1 MPDAPVLSVIVPC
14 YNERAT
20 VAELLRRVREV
31 PIDKEIIV
39 IDDVSTDG
47 SRDVV
52 AALAKEHPEIRQILQ
67 PVNQGKGAAI
77 RRGIS
82 EARGDIVL
90 IQDADLEYDPE
101 EYPKLVQP
109 ILDGHADVVF
119 GSRFEGYPRRVML
132 YWHRLGN
139 NFLTFLSNATT
150 NLDLTDMETC
160 YKVFRREVIQ
170 SINLKSNRF
179 GIEPEITAKVAK
191 RGYRVFEV
199 PISYYGRDY
208 WEGKKINWKD
218 GFSAIWTI
226 MKYGL
231 FEDPENEP
239 ATYST
244 LRRLD
249 SLKRYN
255 KWIWE
260 RLRPYIGQ
268 RVLEVGAGSGTMTR
282 FLYGRELIVATDK
295 ETPYLDR
302 LRNRFR
308 RKPGIVIERLDLDS
322 DDALELARYNFDTV
336 TCINIL
342 EHANDDVAALRRVHA
357 LLQPGGR
364 VVVFVPAGSK
374 IFGSLDKG
382 VGHLRRYDR
391 DQLVAKLA
399 EAGFTVEDVGYQ
411 NRVAKLAWWFNG
423 KVLRRSALPSAQ
435 SRFFDSFVPLF
446 RKLDGDHPSSGL
458 SLIAIGRKA

>member
-1 MPDAPVLSVIVPC
+1 
-14 YNERAT
+14 
-20 VAELLRRVREV
+20 
-31 PIDKEIIV
+31 
-39 IDDVSTDG
+39 
-47 SRDVV
+47 
-52 AALAKEHPEIRQILQ
+52 
-67 PVNQGKGAAI
+67 
-77 RRGIS
+77 
-82 EARGDIVL
+82 
-90 IQDADLEYDPE
+90 
-101 EYPKLVQP
+101 
-109 ILDGHADVVF
+109 
-119 GSRFEGYPRRVML
+119 
-132 YWHRLGN
+132 
-139 NFLTFLSNATT
+139 
-150 NLDLTDMETC
+150 
-160 YKVFRREVIQ
+160 
-170 SINLKSNRF
+170 
-179 GIEPEITAKVAK
+179 
-191 RGYRVFEV
+191 
-199 PISYYGRDY
+199 
-208 WEGKKINWKD
+208 
-218 GFSAIWTI
+218 
-226 MKYGL
+226 
-231 FEDPENEP
+231 
-239 ATYST
+239 
-244 LRRLD
+244 
-249 SLKRYN
+249 
-255 KWIWE
+255 
-260 RLRPYIGQ
+260 
-268 RVLEVGAGSGTMTR
+268 MTR